1 MCKWCVCQTRVF
13 VYIHTYS
20 WSLCVY
26 TNIVKRVHVQLEC
39 VCILTLFNVYTCIY
53 TVGVCVYTVTM
64 SYLSVCTCQLTQVSV
79 QINLIP
85 MQPLIL
91 GMRLVYSLLG
101 LLPHCTTVGTMACT
115 QALGGRREKELG
127 IYCLCMCV
135 IIPLF
140 RQKWE
145 GILIHV
151 IDSVTYIPSLSLI
164 SLISRLIPLLTHVRS
179 HSHTHPFP
187 ISFPYSPISR
197 LIPTLTHIMSHS
209 QIISMK

>member
-1 MCKWCVCQTRVF
+1 M
-13 VYIHTYS
+13 
-20 WSLCVY
+20 
-26 TNIVKRVHVQLEC
+26 
-39 VCILTLFNVYTCIY
+39 
-53 TVGVCVYTVTM
+53 YTVTM
-64 SYLSVCTCQLTQVSV
+64 SYLSVCMCQLTQVSV

-91 GMRLVYSLLG
+91 GMRLVCSLLG
-101 LLPHCTTVGTMACT
+101 LLHHCTMICTMACT
-115 QALGGRREKELG
+115 QALGGRREKEPG

-151 IDSVTYIPSLSLI
+151 IDVTYIPRLSLI
-164 SLISRLIPLLTHVRS
+164 SLISRLIPIFTHVRS

-187 ISFPYSPISR
+187 ISFPYSPMSG
-197 LIPTLTHIMSHS
+197 LIPILTHITSHS
-209 QIISMK
+209 QIISMR